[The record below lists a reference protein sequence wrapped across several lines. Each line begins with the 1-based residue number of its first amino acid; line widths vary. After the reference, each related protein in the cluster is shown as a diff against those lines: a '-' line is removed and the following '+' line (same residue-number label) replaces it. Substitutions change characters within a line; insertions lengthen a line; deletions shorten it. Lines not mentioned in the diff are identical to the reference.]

1 MTTRGPSEWSACS
14 SSSAL
19 AGSTKPPITW
29 PPSNPTSTRTRSA
42 SANGHH
48 LREDSVDGL
57 GMHEG
62 HLQPEHAAPRL
73 RVDQLHAFLRK
84 RRERGRHVV
93 DLVRDVVHARPALRE
108 QAAHRRVV
116 AERGAQL
123 DPAFA
128 EPKRGLFDDL
138 VLAPFAMLAP
148 TPEQPLVRP

>member
-48 LREDSVDGL
+48 LREDSVNGF
-57 GMHEG
+57 GMHDR
-62 HLQPEHAAPRL
+62 HLHPEHAAPRL
-73 RVDQLHAFLRK
+73 RVDQLHAFLRE

-93 DLVRDVVHARPALRE
+93 DLVGDVVHARPALGE
-108 QAAHRRVV
+108 ETADGRVV
-116 AERGAQL
+116 PERGQQL
-123 DPAFA
+123 DPA
-128 EPKRGLFDDL
+128 
-138 VLAPFAMLAP
+138 LADP
-148 TPEQPLVRP
+148 